1 MVRHAPHRGTTGSSR
16 YASNEDEFNPP
27 LTPQSND
34 SSTFDSDPYQRL
46 LKSSFTNDDT
56 NLEMRLHPK
65 ERMSVDEVL
74 RQLKE
79 FRENTHEN
87 GSISSLDEEM
97 RNDVEDVRTAATPA
111 TKEAKAR
118 QLEMIKNSGILH
130 DLKQDEY
137 NGLDELISPNSVTTE
152 PKEAGNNNTQT
163 RRSMLSN
170 FKQKSKEIA
179 DYGNGDWS
187 GNVKDST
194 YVQGDYNE
202 TVLPPVKKKTNIFQR
217 WGKGLVDYERNMA
230 SKDVEQNEKINTSNL
245 LIGRV
250 SDENTATADTNVRK
264 NKLTSIFGQSS
275 HRLGVKRL
283 GKGSNPDQYVKV
295 EDTSDSNIGLTTTGQ
310 FTSNECKKK
319 VTYKS
324 KGKSRLKCNENM
336 NSIPYSSLKG
346 FNSFHHEA
354 NAALAAAGVAVS
366 NKKDVGIQKVETF
379 KKEII
384 KSSPKLYIVE
394 QGSSESIFEFHEK
407 EDEDDDSNIGLVN
420 GISEDT
426 THNPINNDES
436 YQDFIPKT
444 TSMRSRHWPRPA
456 ATIPITISGRF
467 HKEADAA
474 LSAALAAEEMKR
486 NKEALVVAADS
497 RPHEIVGV
505 ESVNESS
512 IDHDD
517 DDDDYDDEDEFFGNR
532 DMSAELRNDC
542 EADVTVEE
550 EIFTAGSEDTLIQDM
565 YTEPSVRMP
574 SLAPPAT
581 DTAPSP
587 PPAQPP
593 KLDPVQLIM
602 PYLQQMYQ
610 YPPPPAYQYPP
621 PPPTVYQH
629 TSGWTATYHYPP
641 PMQYQYN
648 NYGSYDPTP
657 QTGAYYTINI
667 PGA

>member
-1 MVRHAPHRGTTGSSR
+1 MVRHAPHRGTTGSR
-16 YASNEDEFNPP
+16 YASNEDEFNSP

-34 SSTFDSDPYQRL
+34 SSTYDSDPYQRL

-74 RQLKE
+74 RHLKE
-79 FRENTHEN
+79 FREDTHEN
-87 GSISSLDEEM
+87 GSISSLDKEM
-97 RNDVEDVRTAATPA
+97 RNDVEDVRTTATPA

-137 NGLDELISPNSVTTE
+137 NGIDELISPNNSVTTE

-163 RRSMLSN
+163 RSMLSN
-170 FKQKSKEIA
+170 VKQKSKEIA
-179 DYGNGDWS
+179 DYGNGGWS

-194 YVQGDYNE
+194 YVQGDDNE

-245 LIGRV
+245 SIGRV

-264 NKLTSIFGQSS
+264 NKLTSIFGKSS
-275 HRLGVKRL
+275 HRLGINRH

-295 EDTSDSNIGLTTTGQ
+295 EDTSDSNIGLTTTRQ

-319 VTYKS
+319 VMYKS
-324 KGKSRLKCNENM
+324 KGK
-336 NSIPYSSLKG
+336 SSLKG

-354 NAALAAAGVAVS
+354 NAALAAAGVGVS
-366 NKKDVGIQKVETF
+366 NKKDVGIQKVATF
-379 KKEII
+379 KKETF
-384 KSSPKLYIVE
+384 KSSGSPKLYIVE

-407 EDEDDDSNIGLVN
+407 VNEDDDSNNIGLVN

-426 THNPINNDES
+426 TPNPINNDEL

-474 LSAALAAEEMKR
+474 LSAALAAEEMRR

-497 RPHEIVGV
+497 QPREIVGV

-512 IDHDD
+512 IDHVD

-550 EIFTAGSEDTLIQDM
+550 EIFTAGSEDALIQDM

-587 PPAQPP
+587 PPAQAP

>member
-1 MVRHAPHRGTTGSSR
+1 M
-16 YASNEDEFNPP
+16 
-27 LTPQSND
+27 
-34 SSTFDSDPYQRL
+34 
-46 LKSSFTNDDT
+46 
-56 NLEMRLHPK
+56 
-65 ERMSVDEVL
+65 DEVL

-97 RNDVEDVRTAATPA
+97 RNDVVEDVRTAATPA

-118 QLEMIKNSGILH
+118 QLEMIKNSGVLH
-130 DLKQDEY
+130 DLRQDEY
-137 NGLDELISPNSVTTE
+137 NGLDDLISPNSVTTE
-152 PKEAGNNNTQT
+152 PNESSSTLEAGNNKQA

-170 FKQKSKEIA
+170 MKQKGKEIT

-187 GNVKDST
+187 GKVKDYT
-194 YVQGDYNE
+194 FVQGDDNE
-202 TVLPPVKKKTNIFQR
+202 TVLPKKTNIFQR

-230 SKDVEQNEKINTSNL
+230 SMDVEQNEKIDTSNL
-245 LIGRV
+245 AIGRV
-250 SDENTATADTNVRK
+250 SDENTATADTHVRK
-264 NKLTSIFGQSS
+264 NKLTSIFGQYS
-275 HRLGVKRL
+275 HRLGIQRFE
-283 GKGSNPDQYVKV
+283 KGSNHDTYVKV
-295 EDTSDSNIGLTTTGQ
+295 EDTSNSNIDLTTAGL
-310 FTSNECKKK
+310 FTRNECKKK
-319 VTYKS
+319 VVYKS
-324 KGKSRLKCNENM
+324 KGKSRVIYNENM

-354 NAALAAAGVAVS
+354 NAAMAAAGVVIN
-366 NKKDVGIQKVETF
+366 NKQDVGIQKNATI

-384 KSSPKLYIVE
+384 KSSGSPKLYIVE

-407 EDEDDDSNIGLVN
+407 EDDDDDSNIGLVN

-426 THNPINNDES
+426 TPNPIKNDCS

-456 ATIPITISGRF
+456 ATIPIAISGRF

-474 LSAALAAEEMKR
+474 LSAALAAEEMRK

-497 RPHEIVGV
+497 RPREIVGV

-517 DDDDYDDEDEFFGNR
+517 DDDDVDYDDEDEFFGNR

-550 EIFTAGSEDTLIQDM
+550 EIFTTGSEDTLIED
-565 YTEPSVRMP
+565 YTDRSVRIP

-602 PYLQQMYQ
+602 PFLQQMYQ

-621 PPPTVYQH
+621 PPAKVYQH

-641 PMQYQYN
+641 PTQYQYN

-657 QTGAYYTINI
+657 QAGAYYTINI